1 MEKTTCQVVIT
12 RLKKYNSNCRD
23 VVEEIL
29 TPSGK
34 QDQDQNICNVLSN
47 SKVPD
52 SGLWLPSSPTL
63 RFFCLVGWLVG
74 FFAIVRMICLN
85 QNSDFLTFPLKSL
98 QQLVIFLRMKLIC
111 FSMTLLLQSIPL
123 PSHLPPPL
131 ADHLLIMYLSPT
143 SRTQKNNS
151 TPNLKQEEGRKQ

>member
-1 MEKTTCQVVIT
+1 MEQTTCQVVIT

-29 TPSGK
+29 IPSGK
-34 QDQDQNICNVLSN
+34 QDQDQNTCNVLSN
-47 SKVPD
+47 SEVLD
-52 SGLWLPSSPTL
+52 SGFWLPYSPTPS
-63 RFFCLVGWLVG
+63 FFVWLVG
-74 FFAIVRMICLN
+74 FFTIVRMICLN

-111 FSMTLLLQSIPL
+111 FSMTLLLHSIPL
-123 PSHLPPPL
+123 PFHLPPPL
-131 ADHLLIMYLSPT
+131 ADHLCIIMYLSPT
-143 SRTQKNNS
+143 SRKQKNNS